1 MNEQFFDQNINIYTD
16 IPTQPKPR
24 DASAPTTG
32 KIRMEYSKGKST
44 TELAP
49 AEPDLTEITK
59 LDYVNPEYLEPTTMF
74 MNWHKKHPEG
84 QWGPMKSENKM
95 VSYERKNNII
105 NKV

>member
-16 IPTQPKPR
+16 IPTQPKP
-24 DASAPTTG
+24 DIAPTTG

-59 LDYVNPEYLEPTTMF
+59 LDYVNPEYLEPTTMY